1 MAKDF
6 LTGAGCVVRVK
17 GKGSAG
23 AYKIDGWKTGQVGT
37 GLITIDDIQPVEQDI
52 ATPIVAV
59 DDHRAL
65 YKFGKNFGT
74 IQVHGTIYMGSIEKS
89 ENIIQKVTKAFDK
102 LRLSSKSKPVNV
114 SIAKGYK
121 CKAYFTQ
128 MTFGQA
134 DANYNKIAYM
144 LSGLIAPQN

>member
-1 MAKDF
+1 M
-6 LTGAGCVVRVK
+6 RVK

-23 AYKIDGWKTGQVGT
+23 AYKIDGWETGKIGT

-74 IQVHGTIYMGSIEKS
+74 IQVHGTIYMGSVEKS
-89 ENIIQKVTKAFDK
+89 ENIIQKVTKAFDT
-102 LRLSSKSKPVNV
+102 LRLSSKSEPVNV

-128 MTFGQA
+128 MAFGQA
-134 DANYNKIAYM
+134 DANVNKIAYM